1 MRALLAAHVVSFIE
15 TLIFNIVCAEESD
28 GGPRRRAR
36 IVENESAADLLL
48 AGSSTGAADVFP

>member
-1 MRALLAAHVVSFIE
+1 MHAVAFIE

-36 IVENESAADLLL
+36 VVENENDDDLSL
-48 AGSSTGAADVFP
+48 AGNAAGETALLG